1 MMNNC
6 TVRFYI
12 GLLFHVMGAVA
23 LADYGLRMD
32 SLVAL
37 AGAAAL
43 AATAAVMS
51 FTLRDAAFPSRAHA
65 GESAR
70 RATASSQ

>member
-12 GLLFHVMGAVA
+12 GLFFHLMGAVA

-43 AATAAVMS
+43 AAAAAVMAY
-51 FTLRDAAFPSRAHA
+51 TLRDAAFPSRAQA
-65 GESAR
+65 REPAR
-70 RATASSQ
+70 RATASSL